1 MQTHSTPLLASVIIA
16 VIGSASGAFA
26 GHISPRQIEE
36 NPALVRPSMG
46 IRQEKCKLCILD
58 ANAAFRRSPRVI
70 EENPELARTT
80 TSTTGVPVKARGVSI
95 ATRTPSWPRIL
106 ETR

>member
-1 MQTHSTPLLASVIIA
+1 MKTRSFPLLASVIIA
-16 VIGSASGAFA
+16 VIGSMSGAFA

-36 NPALVRPSMG
+36 NPALLRPSVR
-46 IRQEKCKLCILD
+46 IRDEQCKLCALD

-70 EENPELARTT
+70 EENPELVRTLT
-80 TSTTGVPVKARGVSI
+80 CVAKIPVRAPGVSI
-95 ATRTPSWPRIL
+95 ATRSPSWPRNL